1 MKDWRPRLRHG
12 QVSIRREGRMYALVC
27 QSNREAEYLER
38 AIISALARFRQRFE
52 KHTANKG

>member
-1 MKDWRPRLRHG
+1 
-12 QVSIRREGRMYALVC
+12 MYALVC